1 MLVKLKGRFTMK
13 IAICDDENKCLER
26 AVSAAEKYAKQNPEK
41 SIAFSSFSHPDDLI
55 SSCEKTGGYD
65 IYILDVV
72 MPDMNGIQLGENL
85 RELGFN
91 GKIIY
96 LTSSKEYSLDA
107 FRVKAFEY
115 LVKPIEDES
124 FFKAVDDAI
133 EAIAEKNDKYKLVK
147 TKDRSIKL
155 SYDSIMYAELT
166 KRAICYYLTKGK
178 TVESVTL
185 RSSFPE
191 ACSELMQDRR
201 FFLCSQSML
210 VNLDHIT
217 EVEYEA
223 VVFGD
228 TYKAFL
234 GQKACRKLRSAWSE
248 YLFE

>member
-1 MLVKLKGRFTMK
+1 MK
-13 IAICDDENKCLER
+13 IAICDDENTCLEKAC
-26 AVSAAEKYAKQNPEK
+26 AVAEKYAKQNPEK
-41 SIAFSSFSHPDDLI
+41 NISFSSFSHPEDLI
-55 SSCEKTGGYD
+55 SACEKAGGYD

-85 RELGFN
+85 REIGFD

-115 LVKPIEDES
+115 LVKPIDEEA

-155 SYDSIMYAELT
+155 NHNSIVYAELT

-178 TVESVTL
+178 KVESVTL
-185 RSSFPE
+185 RSPFPE
-191 ACSELMQDRR
+191 ACADLLDDRR
-201 FFLCSQSML
+201 FYLCSQSML

-217 EVEYEA
+217 EVESEA
-223 VVFGD
+223 VIFGD

-234 GQKACRKLRSAWSE
+234 GTKACRKLRSVWSE
-248 YLFE
+248 YLFS